1 MAYYG
6 AEAGVEAVEE
16 FLTEATYG
24 INAELATMR
33 GILGVTTTNLPD
45 VRSVEKY
52 YPKELQARQFPHLSV
67 VYNSDTAE
75 QQANSRMI
83 NLSIEL
89 RLTVLDQN
97 VYGGAEA
104 VGLAMCR
111 YRDALTKIF
120 LRRIPM
126 GKQGWTLNNGGTG
139 TAQGR
144 VIRATIEQNQ
154 LAFDPEI
161 QASTPNMML
170 RTSLLVR
177 MQEDY

>member
-6 AEAGVEAVEE
+6 AEAAVEAVAE
-16 FLTEATYG
+16 FINLGTYG
-24 INAELATMR
+24 INAELETMR
-33 GILGVTTTNLPD
+33 TVLSVTTANLPD
-45 VRSVEKY
+45 IAAVETY
-52 YPKELQARQFPHLSV
+52 YPSDLQSREFPHLSI

-83 NLSIEL
+83 NLSIDL
-89 RLTVLDQN
+89 RLTVLDLN
-97 VYGGAEA
+97 VDGGAGE
-104 VGLAMCR
+104 VGIAMCR

-120 LRRIPM
+120 LRRTPM

>member
-1 MAYYG
+1 MAWYG
-6 AEAGVEAVEE
+6 AEAGVEALDE
-16 FLTEATYG
+16 FLQDATYG
-24 INAELATMR
+24 INAQLGTMR
-33 GILGVTTTNLPD
+33 TDLSLTTAHLPD
-45 VRSVEKY
+45 VAAFEKY
-52 YPKELQARQFPHLSV
+52 YPKDLQGREFPHMSL
-67 VYNSDTAE
+67 VYTSDTAE

-83 NLSIEL
+83 NLSIEM
-89 RLTVLDQN
+89 RLTVLDLN
-97 VYGGAEA
+97 VDGGESE

-120 LRRIPM
+120 LRRTPL
-126 GKQGWTLNNGGTG
+126 GKQGWTLSNGGTAA
-139 TAQGR
+139 TGR
-144 VIRATIEQNQ
+144 VIRCTIESNM